1 MGALYLGLYGLAA
14 MLKCQKGS
22 LLTFGPNHSRTPP
35 VYNILHARTSMR
47 TLILSLTSPWFLM
60 CVYAMHM
67 FSIVLLFVEQLLVAL
82 LFCGQLPV
90 ASGSA
95 VLEGSYYQMNNVV
108 FIVSSCCTWVLTLT
122 CQNVL
127 A

>member
-1 MGALYLGLYGLAA
+1 MRPKDGAMSSDICKQFTANTKFLYWAA
-14 MLKCQKGS
+14 TIVDLECQIY
-22 LLTFGPNHSRTPP
+22 L
-35 VYNILHARTSMR
+35 
-47 TLILSLTSPWFLM
+47 
-60 CVYAMHM
+60 
-67 FSIVLLFVEQLLVAL
+67 LLFVEQLLVAL